1 MTRDFDDIVTDWMQ
15 GQSQSIGLILSV
27 IYGVR
32 SNDDITN
39 EVAETFLTDC
49 LKEGMKNLE
58 DRASQILE
66 MDRLV
71 NGEDKE

>member
-15 GQSQSIGLILSV
+15 GQSQSIGLILNV

-39 EVAETFLTDC
+39 EVAEAFLTDC

-71 NGEDKE
+71 NGEGKE